1 MSHQKRLSAPKHYPI
16 KRKENSYVA
25 TIKGSRSSESAIPA
39 VVLLRDVLE
48 YAETEKEAKEIIRD
62 GNLYRNGDRVRDIQ
76 EGIGLLD
83 VVEIP
88 EIEETY
94 RAVRKGKYLEF
105 LPVQDGDKVTAKIVD
120 KREEGDKFVYRLH
133 NGENYTTKDE
143 FYTGNTL
150 VFNDGVEEVKLEE
163 GANVLVTD
171 GKHAGDTAKLQEIHE
186 RGMDEDT
193 AMIEADSEFETE
205 LKNLVA
211 IKEIEVGE

>member
-76 EGIGLLD
+76 EGVGLLD

-88 EIEETY
+88 ETEETY
-94 RAVRKGKYLEF
+94 RAVRKGKYLKF
-105 LPVQDGDKVTAKIVD
+105 IPVEDGDKVAAKIVD
-120 KREEGDKFVYRLH
+120 KREEGDRFVYRLH
-133 NGENYTTKDE
+133 NGENYATKDE
-143 FYTGNTL
+143 FQTGNTL
-150 VFNDGVEEVKLEE
+150 VFNDGVEEIELEE
-163 GANVLVTD
+163 GAKVLVTD
-171 GKHAGDTAKLQEIHE
+171 GKHAGDTAELEEIHE

-193 AMIEADSEFETE
+193 AMIVADSEFETE

-211 IKEIEVGE
+211 IEDIEVGE